1 MYVIPAV
8 LYAFF
13 GAFSSL
19 GTPLRQVNRMCSS
32 LTDQVRSIA
41 TVTTAVAKGD
51 LTRKIEIQVEGEM
64 ATLKTTVN
72 SMVDQLSAFASEV
85 TRVALEVGT
94 QGILGGQARV
104 EGVQGTWADLT
115 LNVNVSSLSFGS
127 LPFLVSSAERFD
139 VSNVE
144 NGEQLDGPGALDLGG
159 HQSGRTG

>member
-1 MYVIPAV
+1 
-8 LYAFF
+8 
-13 GAFSSL
+13 
-19 GTPLRQVNRMCSS
+19 MCSS

-64 ATLKTTVN
+64 ATLKSTVN

-104 EGVQGTWADLT
+104 DGVQGTWADLT
-115 LNVNVSSLSFGS
+115 RNVNVSRRPYLCWLSPLTLLTS
-127 LPFLVSSAERFD
+127 T
-139 VSNVE
+139 E
-144 NGEQLDGPGALDLGG
+144 NGEQLNRPGALHLGS
-159 HQSGRTG
+159 HQGCCARRPQPHRQRRRAG

>member
-1 MYVIPAV
+1 
-8 LYAFF
+8 
-13 GAFSSL
+13 
-19 GTPLRQVNRMCSS
+19 MCSS

-115 LNVNVSSLSFGS
+115 LNVNVSFLYLSLAHYPWMQAPND
-127 LPFLVSSAERFD
+127 LMFLY
-139 VSNVE
+139 VE
-144 NGEQLDGPGALDLGG
+144 NGEQLDGSSALDLGG

>member
-1 MYVIPAV
+1 MYVISTPHC
-8 LYAFF
+8 AFF
-13 GAFSSL
+13 EHSPRILGAAV
-19 GTPLRQVNRMCSS
+19 RQVNRMCSS

-115 LNVNVSSLSFGS
+115 LNVNVRF
-127 LPFLVSSAERFD
+127 SAAHYR
-139 VSNVE
+139 SCKC
-144 NGEQLDGPGALDLGG
+144 
-159 HQSGRTG
+159 

>member
-1 MYVIPAV
+1 MPFFEHFPRILGAAV
-8 LYAFF
+8 
-13 GAFSSL
+13 
-19 GTPLRQVNRMCSS
+19 RQVNRMCSS

-115 LNVNVSSLSFGS
+115 LNVNVSSLY
-127 LPFLVSSAERFD
+127 SSHW
-139 VSNVE
+139 
-144 NGEQLDGPGALDLGG
+144 LIALLGCKC
-159 HQSGRTG
+159 